1 MLSIRA
7 TYENGRLKLLDP
19 VNIKEDTDVIVTFL
33 DDDFQISM
41 DSSLST
47 GDDSTIS
54 EASLNEDQPEEYY
67 TKLRA
72 HKRFPAKGDITLVE
86 TGEEVTYPLNDYS
99 AGGLSFIAD
108 KVFVTDQDITAHI
121 KYQIDE
127 DTMVMDFE
135 MVVRGVF
142 SGEDG
147 SYKIGCQFLDQVDE
161 ELWHTVMG

>member
-72 HKRFPAKGDITLVE
+72 HKRFPA
-86 TGEEVTYPLNDYS
+86 
-99 AGGLSFIAD
+99 
-108 KVFVTDQDITAHI
+108 
-121 KYQIDE
+121 
-127 DTMVMDFE
+127 
-135 MVVRGVF
+135 
-142 SGEDG
+142 
-147 SYKIGCQFLDQVDE
+147 
-161 ELWHTVMG
+161 